1 MSSKALLL
9 SPSRKPRIALP
20 MPSTRRAPIGGAEGQ
35 GHVSLHPALLLREV
49 MARTQG
55 GPGAGAGGGRLES
68 YPARGALL
76 RDSLLNPGDL
86 IMVQPEQPV
95 ADGELALVQL
105 EGQTAPLLRR
115 IQPAGDCLRLIPE
128 DQRYPVEL
136 RPVERV
142 RVLGRVLSIVRQ
154 TRAAGQLPMA
164 I

>member
-9 SPSRKPRIALP
+9 SPTRKPRIALP
-20 MPSTRRAPIGGAEGQ
+20 MPSTRRAPSGGAEGQ

-55 GPGAGAGGGRLES
+55 GRGAGAGGRLES

-86 IMVQPEQPV
+86 IMVQPEQAV

-105 EGQTAPLLRR
+105 EGQAAPLLRR
-115 IQPAGDCLRLIPE
+115 IQAAGDCLRLTPE
-128 DQRYPVEL
+128 DQRFPVEL

-142 RVLGRVLSIVRQ
+142 QVLGRVLSIMRQ